1 MTSGRRMVK
10 FVELAIGLQ
19 EIVTDV
25 KEGCSWWNFHLIL
38 KPTQRYKGAVC
49 DCGHSR
55 VHYGW
60 VDEINKK
67 VGKKVDMALQEVVRG
82 FN

>member
-1 MTSGRRMVK
+1 M
-10 FVELAIGLQ
+10 
-19 EIVTDV
+19 
-25 KEGCSWWNFHLIL
+25 
-38 KPTQRYKGAVC
+38 
-49 DCGHSR
+49 
-55 VHYGW
+55 HYGW

>member
-25 KEGCSWWNFHLIL
+25 KEGCSW
-38 KPTQRYKGAVC
+38 
-49 DCGHSR
+49 
-55 VHYGW
+55 
-60 VDEINKK
+60 
-67 VGKKVDMALQEVVRG
+67 
-82 FN
+82 